1 MKKVWSILAIVL
13 IACTVFCFAAGAAD
27 GVVFVSDGGTG
38 DGSSASTPVGTL
50 EKAYALLPNGGTVV
64 VCGPI
69 TVISIQCP
77 AHSGTMN
84 ITSVYDGT
92 DYRRNGAKLSF
103 GDKTANSLALGG
115 DTVFQDVLFE
125 VTNNCARTITCN
137 GNDVVFGDG
146 VECLRAD
153 SSYQWLGIT
162 LGSFSSDYKICD
174 DAQAGSLTINGG
186 SWQIVRFGNRG
197 SEPTT
202 VGDINV
208 TINGGSFAGNII
220 AATSAS
226 IEGNVNLTINGGEF
240 KSADGSALSL
250 TPGSSSQKT
259 QISGDVNLTINGGT
273 FKNVNIT
280 VSRSQGA
287 GGVRGNATVNIN
299 GGEFADYTMVGLGA
313 YDGNAVLNLDASKFS
328 DISFVN
334 KIGFT
339 FNQIGELVTTAPVT
353 TEEPV
358 VTTEESTEAVVTTK
372 ATEASTVPTEDTS
385 AVEPAETT
393 APVASSGE
401 NGVSVGVIV
410 GIVVVVV
417 IAAAVVVV
425 LVKKK
430 K

>member
-1 MKKVWSILAIVL
+1 MKKVWSFLAIVL
-13 IACTVFCFAAGAAD
+13 IACTVFAFTAGAAD

-38 DGSSASTPVGTL
+38 DGSSASAPVGTL
-50 EKAYALLPNGGTVV
+50 EKAYALLPNGGTIV

-69 TVISIQCP
+69 SIISVQCP
-77 AHSGTMN
+77 AHTGTMY
-84 ITSVYDGT
+84 ITSVYDNT
-92 DYRRNGAKLSF
+92 DYRRSGAKLSF

-115 DTVFQDVLFE
+115 DTTFQDLLFE

-137 GNDVVFGDG
+137 GNNVVFGDG

-153 SSYQWLGIT
+153 ASYQWLGIT

-174 DAQAGSLTINGG
+174 DTRAGSLTINGG
-186 SWQIVRFGNRG
+186 SWQILRFGNRG

-202 VGDINV
+202 VGDVNV

-220 AATSAS
+220 AVTAAS

-240 KSADGSALSL
+240 QSADGSTLSL

-273 FKNVNIT
+273 FKNVNIV
-280 VSRSQGA
+280 VSRSQGT

-299 GGEFADYTMVGLGA
+299 GGEFTNYTMVGLGA

-334 KIGFT
+334 KIGLT
-339 FNQIGELVTTAPVT
+339 VNQIGELVTTAPVT

-358 VTTEESTEAVVTTK
+358 VTTAESTTTK
-372 ATEASTVPTEDTS
+372 ATEVSTAPSEDTTS
-385 AVEPAETT
+385 VEPAATT
-393 APVASSGE
+393 APVVSPAE
-401 NGVSVGVIV
+401 NNTPVGLII

-417 IAAAVVVV
+417 IAAAVAVV